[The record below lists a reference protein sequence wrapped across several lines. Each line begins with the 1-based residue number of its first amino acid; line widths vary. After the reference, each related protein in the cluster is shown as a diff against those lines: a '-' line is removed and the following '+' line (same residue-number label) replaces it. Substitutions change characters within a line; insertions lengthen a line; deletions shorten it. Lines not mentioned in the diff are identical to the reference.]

1 MSTPLF
7 LHIAI
12 GLAAVCAGSVALYAI
27 KGSSVHRRAGTIFV
41 YAMLTMSLS
50 GAVMAAS
57 GLAVRAANV
66 LPGLLAVYLVV
77 TAVATMRP
85 QSRVVRRTEWAAA
98 LAAATLGL
106 GCVITGVMM
115 LAAGVQTDR
124 GAAVALLLFGAI
136 PLLAAEGDRRML
148 RAAGLQGA
156 RRLRR
161 HLWRMCTALLIV
173 TASIVLGRHF
183 PESLRLLPVRVI
195 PLVMLGTMAYWLWRL
210 PRVARS

>member
-1 MSTPLF
+1 
-7 LHIAI
+7 
-12 GLAAVCAGSVALYAI
+12 
-27 KGSSVHRRAGTIFV
+27 VHRRAGTIFV
-41 YAMLTMSLS
+41 YAMLAMSLS

-57 GLAVRAANV
+57 GRAVRAANV

-85 QSRVVRRTEWAAA
+85 QSAVVRRTEWAAA
-98 LAAATLGL
+98 LAALALGF

-115 LAAGVQTDR
+115 LSPRAQTDR

-156 RRLRR
+156 PRLRR

-183 PESLRLLPVRVI
+183 PEPLRLLPVRVI
-195 PLVMLGTMAYWLWRL
+195 PLVVPGTMAYWLWRSSS
-210 PRVARS
+210 RRAASRS